1 MNDLVEVRPNEII
14 PTKNKDNLFSVFN
27 NFGKKLYEFI
37 LSELKKLPSINNLY
51 QSVNPEHYLVANLT
65 EEQKKMMSEGLLK
78 LMKDKDGNLLAVLT
92 KNGKIHNQVRLK
104 DISMTPNLNG
114 AVNDFIIQQQMAK
127 IIGMINQVQQSV
139 DRDIAGQQDDRIGL
153 CNSAEQ
159 QLINARR
166 IKNEDIRLLCLVN
179 AIQSAEDSRN
189 MIMLALKRDINFI
202 ENLSSMSFGMFKE
215 KVKTEDINR
224 RMQDIDLEF
233 SVLTRT
239 TLVEA
244 AIYYELNETEA
255 MLQSVTY
262 YTNFIKETLPKK
274 TILKL
279 NSNAGET
286 VKLNYW
292 VNTIPETEAKLSKMI
307 EHLNDEYLQIDNSLA
322 EEKNIL
328 IIPEVI

>member
-14 PTKNKDNLFSVFN
+14 PTKSKDNLFSVFN
-27 NFGKKLYEFI
+27 NFRKKQYEFI
-37 LSELKKLPSINNLY
+37 LSELKKLPSIINLY
-51 QSVNPEHYLVANLT
+51 QSMNPEHYLVANLT
-65 EEQKKMMSEGLLK
+65 EEQKKMTSEGLLK

-92 KNGKIHNQVRLK
+92 KNGKIHNQIPLK

-114 AVNDFIIQQQMAK
+114 AVNNFIIQQQMAQ

-139 DRDIAGQQDDRIGL
+139 DRVIAGQQDDRIGL

-202 ENLSSMSFGMFKE
+202 ENLSSTSFGMFKE

-224 RMQDIDLEF
+224 RMQDIALEF

-239 TLVEA
+239 SLVEA
-244 AIYYELNETEA
+244 ATYYELNETEA

-262 YTNFIKETLPKK
+262 YANFIKETLPKE

-292 VNTIPETEAKLSKMI
+292 VNRIPETEAKLSKMI
-307 EHLNDEYLQIDNSLA
+307 EHLNDKYLQIDNSLA

-328 IIPEVI
+328 LIPEVI

>member
-139 DRDIAGQQDDRIGL
+139 DRVIAGQQDDRIGL

>member
-14 PTKNKDNLFSVFN
+14 PTKSKDNLFSVFN
-27 NFGKKLYEFI
+27 NFRKKQYEFI
-37 LSELKKLPSINNLY
+37 LSELKKLPSIINLY
-51 QSVNPEHYLVANLT
+51 QSMNPEHYLVANLT
-65 EEQKKMMSEGLLK
+65 EEQKKMTSEGLLK

-92 KNGKIHNQVRLK
+92 KNGKIHNQIPLK

-114 AVNDFIIQQQMAK
+114 AVNNFIIQQQMAQ

-139 DRDIAGQQDDRIGL
+139 DRVIAGQQDDRIGL

-166 IKNEDIRLLCLVN
+166 IKNEDIRSLCLVN

-202 ENLSSMSFGMFKE
+202 ENLSSTSFGMFKE

-224 RMQDIDLEF
+224 RMQDIALEF

-239 TLVEA
+239 SLVEA
-244 AIYYELNETEA
+244 ATYYELNETEA

-262 YTNFIKETLPKK
+262 YANFIKETLPKE

-292 VNTIPETEAKLSKMI
+292 VNRIPETEAKLSKMI
-307 EHLNDEYLQIDNSLA
+307 EHLNDKYLQIDNSLA

-328 IIPEVI
+328 LIPEVI